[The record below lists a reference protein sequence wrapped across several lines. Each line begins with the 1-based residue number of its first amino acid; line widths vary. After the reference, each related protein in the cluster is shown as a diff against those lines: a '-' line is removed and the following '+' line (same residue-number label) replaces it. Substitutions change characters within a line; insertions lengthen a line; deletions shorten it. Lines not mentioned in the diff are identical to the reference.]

1 MMTFK
6 LIFISTNELLFL
18 LGDSALKQL
27 FAFLFLIHRKKVVPA
42 QQKKGSCRVL
52 TSKAPNRL
60 C

>member
-1 MMTFK
+1 MVTFK

-27 FAFLFLIHRKKVVPA
+27 FAVLFLIHRKKVIPA
-42 QQKKGSCRVL
+42 QQKNVSCRVL
-52 TSKAPNRL
+52 TSKTPNHL